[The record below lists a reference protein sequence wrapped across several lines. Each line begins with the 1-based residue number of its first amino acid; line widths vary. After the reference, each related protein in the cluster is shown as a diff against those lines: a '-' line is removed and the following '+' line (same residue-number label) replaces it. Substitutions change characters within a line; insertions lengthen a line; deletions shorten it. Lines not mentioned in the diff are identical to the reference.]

1 MLTVALHFPW
11 RRYHATP
18 WGKYV
23 NEGAVELPPSPWRLL
38 RALYSTW
45 KLRIPDLPEE
55 QVHDLLSLLA
65 QPPSYTLPPYRP
77 AHSRHYYPDSKHRAG
92 KPSTD
97 KVIDAFVALGGD
109 ATIYAHWSLTLTPQ
123 QQSLLERLLQSL
135 PYLGRADSICEARLA
150 PDWTPSL
157 DGPPRLAVPTDLSDE
172 ELNGHEEIDLLVP
185 ELPLDIVALTA
196 RPADIRA
203 AKLLYPPATR
213 LISYTL
219 PGPGHDLLPASKPTG
234 NRKRSISHRTG
245 GNGGA
250 TNVTAVRIAVAGT
263 AQPSIR
269 ATVAL
274 TDAFRAAAV
283 KELSGIRQAKAT
295 SLLAGKNHDDTPLT
309 YHQHAHFLP
318 WDQDGDRRIDEIL
331 LWVPGGL
338 DDDELQALD
347 KLAGRSVGTPK
358 NVPGPKDLQVRIAA
372 YGTAETILPAQL
384 RGPYRQWRSVTPFV
398 PYRHRKRHQEMDDY
412 LTAEITR
419 ELTQRGIPA
428 PICVSRDATDDWPL
442 FTRHRWSRSNR
453 TEARPGYGLTLEF
466 AEPVSGPL
474 ALGHLSHFGLG
485 VFRQQPHP

>member
-1 MLTVALHFPW
+1 MDPLAGRATTT
-11 RRYHATP
+11 RRSHRPVRRRTQRP
-18 WGKYV
+18 RR
-23 NEGAVELPPSPWRLL
+23 NRPPRSRTAVGYR
-38 RALYSTW
+38 RA
-45 KLRIPDLPEE
+45 
-55 QVHDLLSLLA
+55 
-65 QPPSYTLPPYRP
+65 
-77 AHSRHYYPDSKHRAG
+77 HRAACRHPRRQAPLPTRHPPDFLHPSWARPRPPPCLQTHG
-92 KPSTD
+92 KPE
-97 KVIDAFVALGGD
+97 
-109 ATIYAHWSLTLTPQ
+109 TLHLSPHRGQ
-123 QQSLLERLLQSL
+123 RRRDQRDC
-135 PYLGRADSICEARLA
+135 R
-150 PDWTPSL
+150 PDRRGS
-157 DGPPRLAVPTDLSDE
+157 
-172 ELNGHEEIDLLVP
+172 
-185 ELPLDIVALTA
+185 
-196 RPADIRA
+196 
-203 AKLLYPPATR
+203 
-213 LISYTL
+213 
-219 PGPGHDLLPASKPTG
+219 
-234 NRKRSISHRTG
+234 
-245 GNGGA
+245 
-250 TNVTAVRIAVAGT
+250 T